1 MTAELYAA
9 ASLGHLFERAATR
22 FAGREA
28 FVSDH
33 VRWSYEDLA
42 RRVGRVTRV
51 FAESGLTR
59 GSALAIQAANTP
71 DVLSA
76 TLAAMLCGIRLT
88 PLSPLT
94 SATDQLAILE
104 DAEADALLCDP
115 AVVPAPER
123 RREASRLRHVFS
135 LGHAAGAI
143 DLGVAADA
151 MPDTPLRPQ
160 AAGPDLGMVVYTGGT
175 TGRPKGVMLT
185 QEALLTT
192 VLMAASEWDW
202 PTEMRVM
209 AATPVSHAAG
219 ILVYP
224 TMLKGGVF
232 SMLNGFTAARFREFV
247 ARERVTATFLVPT
260 MIYRLLDDTAE
271 GEDLGTLQ
279 TILYGAAPISEAR
292 LREALRRFGPIF
304 MQLYGQTEAPTCLTY
319 LAKSQHDAEDPRA
332 LRSCGTPLAAVQLE
346 LLDERGGRVPR
357 GSRGEI
363 CVRGPLVMRGYW
375 RRPAET
381 AEALRDGWLHT
392 GDVGEFDDRGRLHIV
407 DRIKDL
413 IISGGM
419 NVYPSEVEQALTS
432 HPELSAAA
440 VCGIPD
446 ESWGEAV
453 CAAVVRRAGAT
464 IDEAGLQQWVRDRKG
479 PVLVPKRLRFVDSL
493 PLTPIGKVDRKQL
506 RLLFLGKP
514 QGGEHG

>member
-1 MTAELYAA
+1 MASDLNAT

-22 FAGREA
+22 FAGHEA
-28 FVSDH
+28 FVSDQ

-51 FAESGLTR
+51 FAETGLAR

-71 DVLSA
+71 DVLTA

-94 SATDQLAILE
+94 SAEDQILILV
-104 DAEADALLCDP
+104 DAEADALLCDA
-115 AVVPAPER
+115 AVVPSTER
-123 RREASRLRHVFS
+123 RRAASRLRHVFS
-135 LGHAAGAI
+135 LGPAADAI
-143 DLGVAADA
+143 DLSAAADA
-151 MPDTPLRPQ
+151 MPETPLRPQ
-160 AAGPDLGMVVYTGGT
+160 AAGSDLGMVVYTGGT

-185 QEALLTT
+185 QESLLTA

-202 PTEMRVM
+202 PDEMRVM

-232 SMLNGFTAARFREFV
+232 SMMSGFTAARFREFV

-260 MIYRLLDDTAE
+260 MIYRLLDDTPE
-271 GEDLGTLQ
+271 GEDLGTIQ
-279 TILYGAAPISEAR
+279 TILYGAAPISEVR

-319 LAKSQHDAEDPRA
+319 LAKSQHVLDDPLA

-346 LLDERGGRVPR
+346 LLDERGGRVAH
-357 GSRGEI
+357 GTRGEI
-363 CVRGPLVMRGYW
+363 CVRGPLVMQGYW

-381 AEALRDGWLHT
+381 AEALRGGWLHT

-419 NVYPSEVEQALTS
+419 NVYPSEVEQALVS
-432 HPELSAAA
+432 HPDIAAAA

-453 CAAVVRRAGAT
+453 CAAVVRRSGSA

-479 PVLVPKRLRFVDSL
+479 PVFVPKRLRFVDGL
-493 PLTPIGKVDRKQL
+493 PLTLIGKVDRKQL
-506 RLLFLGKP
+506 RSLFLGLP
-514 QGGEHG
+514 SGE

>member
-1 MTAELYAA
+1 MTAGLSAA

-22 FAGREA
+22 FSGREA
-28 FVSDH
+28 FVSEQ

-42 RRVGRVTRV
+42 RRVGRITRV
-51 FAESGLTR
+51 FSECGLQR

-71 DVLSA
+71 DVLCA

-94 SATDQLAILE
+94 SAADQLAILD
-104 DAEADALLCDP
+104 DAEVDALLGDAGVIP
-115 AVVPAPER
+115 SPEGRRAV
-123 RREASRLRHVFS
+123 SRVRHVFS
-135 LGHAAGAI
+135 IGPAADAI

-151 MPDTPLRPQ
+151 MPDTPLQPQ
-160 AAGPDLGMVVYTGGT
+160 AVGSDLGMVVYTGGT

-185 QEALLTT
+185 HESLLAT
-192 VLMAASEWDW
+192 VLMATSEWDW
-202 PTEMRVM
+202 PAEMRVM

-232 SMLNGFTAARFREFV
+232 SMMNGFTTTRFREFV

-260 MIYRLLDDTAE
+260 MIYRLLDDTPE
-271 GEDLGTLQ
+271 GEDLGPLQ
-279 TILYGAAPISEAR
+279 TILYGAAPISETR
-292 LREALRRFGPIF
+292 LREALRRFGSIF

-319 LAKSQHDAEDPRA
+319 LAKSQHDLDDPLA

-346 LLDERGGRVPR
+346 LHDAR
-357 GSRGEI
+357 GSRVAPGARGEI
-363 CVRGPLVMRGYW
+363 CVRGPLVMQGYW
-375 RRPAET
+375 RRPSET

-407 DRIKDL
+407 DRIKDM

-419 NVYPSEVEQALTS
+419 NVYPSEIEQALVA
-432 HPELSAAA
+432 HPELLAAA

-453 CAAVVRRAGAT
+453 CAAVVRQAGAT
-464 IDEAGLQQWVRDRKG
+464 VDEAALQQWVRERKG
-479 PVLVPKRLRFVDSL
+479 PVHVPKRLLFVDSL
-493 PLTPIGKVDRKQL
+493 PLTLVGKVDRKQL
-506 RLLFLGKP
+506 RSLFLGQP
-514 QGGEHG
+514 QGGNRG

>member
-1 MTAELYAA
+1 VTAELSAA

-28 FVSDH
+28 FVTDK

-51 FAESGLTR
+51 FSESGLTR
-59 GSALAIQAANTP
+59 GSALAIQATNTP
-71 DVLSA
+71 DVLCA
-76 TLAAMLCGIRLT
+76 TLAAMLSGIRLT

-94 SATDQLAILE
+94 SAADQLAILE

-115 AVVPAPER
+115 AVIPPPER
-123 RREASRLRHVFS
+123 RRTASRLRHVFS
-135 LGHAAGAI
+135 LGPAADAI
-143 DLGVAADA
+143 DLSAAADA
-151 MPDTPLRPQ
+151 MPETPLQPQ
-160 AAGPDLGMVVYTGGT
+160 AAGSDLGMVVYTGGT

-185 QEALLTT
+185 QESLLTT

-202 PTEMRVM
+202 PAEMRVM

-232 SMLNGFTAARFREFV
+232 SMMNGFTADRFREFV
-247 ARERVTATFLVPT
+247 AKERVTATFLVPT
-260 MIYRLLDDTAE
+260 MIYRLLDDTPE
-271 GEDLGTLQ
+271 GENLGTLQ
-279 TILYGAAPISEAR
+279 TILYGAAPISAVR

-319 LAKSQHDAEDPRA
+319 LAKSQHDPDDLRA

-346 LLDERGGRVPR
+346 LLDERGARVPR

-363 CVRGPLVMRGYW
+363 CVRGPLVMQGYW
-375 RRPAET
+375 RRPSET
-381 AEALRDGWLHT
+381 AEAFRDGWLHT

-432 HPELSAAA
+432 HPDVSAAA
-440 VCGIPD
+440 VCGVPD

-464 IDEAGLQQWVRDRKG
+464 IDEAGAQQWVRERKG
-479 PVLVPKRLRFVDSL
+479 PVFVPKRLRFVESL
-493 PLTPIGKVDRKQL
+493 PLTLIGKVDRKLL
-506 RLLFLGKP
+506 RSLFVAQP
-514 QGGEHG
+514 QGADHG

>member
-1 MTAELYAA
+1 MTAELSAA

-28 FVSDH
+28 FVTDK

-42 RRVGRVTRV
+42 RRVGRGTRV
-51 FAESGLTR
+51 FSESGLTR
-59 GSALAIQAANTP
+59 GSALAIQATNTP
-71 DVLSA
+71 DVLCA
-76 TLAAMLCGIRLT
+76 TLAAMLSGIRLT

-94 SATDQLAILE
+94 SAADQLAILE

-115 AVVPAPER
+115 AVIPPPER
-123 RREASRLRHVFS
+123 RRTASRLRHVFS
-135 LGHAAGAI
+135 LGPAANAI
-143 DLGVAADA
+143 DLSAAADA
-151 MPDTPLRPQ
+151 MPETPLEPQ
-160 AAGPDLGMVVYTGGT
+160 AAGSDLGMVVYTGGT

-185 QEALLTT
+185 QESLLTT

-202 PTEMRVM
+202 PAEMRVM

-232 SMLNGFTAARFREFV
+232 SMMNGFTADRFREFV
-247 ARERVTATFLVPT
+247 AKERVTATFLVPT
-260 MIYRLLDDTAE
+260 MIYRLLDDTPE
-271 GEDLGTLQ
+271 GENLGTLQ
-279 TILYGAAPISEAR
+279 TILYGAAPISAVR

-319 LAKSQHDAEDPRA
+319 LAKSQHDPDDLRA

-346 LLDERGGRVPR
+346 LLDERGARVPR

-363 CVRGPLVMRGYW
+363 CVRGPLVMQGYW
-375 RRPAET
+375 RRPSET

-432 HPELSAAA
+432 HPDVSAAA
-440 VCGIPD
+440 VCGVPD

-464 IDEAGLQQWVRDRKG
+464 IDEAGAQQWVRERKG
-479 PVLVPKRLRFVDSL
+479 PVFVPKRLRFVESL
-493 PLTPIGKVDRKQL
+493 PLTLIGKVDRKLL
-506 RLLFLGKP
+506 RSLFVAQP
-514 QGGEHG
+514 QGADHG

>member
-1 MTAELYAA
+1 VTAELSAA

-28 FVSDH
+28 FVSDQ
-33 VRWSYEDLA
+33 VRWSYDDLA

-59 GSALAIQAANTP
+59 GSALAIQATNTP

-76 TLAAMLCGIRLT
+76 TLAAMVCGIRLT

-94 SATDQLAILE
+94 SAADQLAILE
-104 DAEADALLCDP
+104 DAEADALLCDA
-115 AVVPAPER
+115 AVVPPPECR
-123 RREASRLRHVFS
+123 SAASRLRHVFS
-135 LGHAAGAI
+135 LGPAATAI
-143 DLGVAADA
+143 DLSAAADA

-160 AAGPDLGMVVYTGGT
+160 AVGSDLGMVVYTGGT

-185 QEALLTT
+185 QGSLLTT

-202 PTEMRVM
+202 PAEMRVM

-232 SMLNGFTAARFREFV
+232 SMLSGFTAARFRQFV
-247 ARERVTATFLVPT
+247 AREGVTATFLVPT
-260 MIYRLLDDTAE
+260 MIYRLLDDIPE
-271 GEDLGTLQ
+271 GEDLGSLQ
-279 TILYGAAPISEAR
+279 TILYGAAPIAEAR

-319 LAKSQHDAEDPRA
+319 LSKSQHDPQDPGA

-346 LLDERGGRVPR
+346 LLDGQGGPVRR

-363 CVRGPLVMRGYW
+363 CVRGPLVMQGYW
-375 RRPAET
+375 RRPSET

-392 GDVGEFDDRGRLHIV
+392 GDIGEFDERGRLHIV

-413 IISGGM
+413 IISGGL
-419 NVYPSEVEQALTS
+419 NVYPSEVEQALTA
-432 HPELSAAA
+432 HPDIAAAA

-453 CAAVVRRAGAT
+453 CAAVIRRAGAT
-464 IDEAGLQQWVRDRKG
+464 LDEAAVQQWVRERKG
-479 PVLVPKRLRFVDSL
+479 PVFVPKQLRFVDAL
-493 PLTPIGKVDRKQL
+493 PVTLIGKVDRKQL
-506 RLLFLGKP
+506 RSLFAGQP
-514 QGGEHG
+514 QGGNHG

>member
-1 MTAELYAA
+1 VTAELSAA

-28 FVSDH
+28 FVTDK

-51 FAESGLTR
+51 FSESGLTR
-59 GSALAIQAANTP
+59 GSALAIQATNTP
-71 DVLSA
+71 DVLCA
-76 TLAAMLCGIRLT
+76 TLAAMLSGIRLT

-94 SATDQLAILE
+94 SAADQLAILE

-115 AVVPAPER
+115 AVIPPPER
-123 RREASRLRHVFS
+123 RRTASRLRHVFS
-135 LGHAAGAI
+135 LGPAADAI
-143 DLGVAADA
+143 DLSAAADA

-160 AAGPDLGMVVYTGGT
+160 AAGSDLGMVVYTGGT

-185 QEALLTT
+185 QASLLTT
-192 VLMAASEWDW
+192 VLMAAAEWDW
-202 PTEMRVM
+202 PDEMRVM

-232 SMLNGFTAARFREFV
+232 SMMSGFTAARFREFV

-260 MIYRLLDDTAE
+260 MIYRLLDDTPE
-271 GEDLGTLQ
+271 GEDLGTIQ
-279 TILYGAAPISEAR
+279 TILYGAAPISEVR

-319 LAKSQHDAEDPRA
+319 LAKSQHRLDDPHA

-346 LLDERGGRVPR
+346 LLDERGGRVAH
-357 GSRGEI
+357 GTRGEI
-363 CVRGPLVMRGYW
+363 CVRGPLVMQGYW

-381 AEALRDGWLHT
+381 AEALRGGWLHT

-413 IISGGM
+413 IITGGM
-419 NVYPSEVEQALTS
+419 NVYPSEVEQALVS
-432 HPELSAAA
+432 HPDISAAA

-453 CAAVVRRAGAT
+453 CAAVVRRPGSA
-464 IDEAGLQQWVRDRKG
+464 IDESGLQQWVRDRKG
-479 PVLVPKRLRFVDSL
+479 PVFAPKQLRFVDAL
-493 PLTPIGKVDRKQL
+493 PLTLIGKVDRKQL
-506 RLLFLGKP
+506 RSLFLGLP
-514 QGGEHG
+514 SGEKNG